1 MHNSKN
7 TLYYLQIL
15 ELNLDSCRAPSID
28 GLTEEYS
35 ELESLSLINV
45 GLTTLKGFPSLPK
58 LQKVIYMYEIKEPFF
73 LISKLI
79 LKGYV
84 SISTQ
89 FISHNDF
96 EKN

>member
-58 LQKVIYMYEIKEPFF
+58 LQKVIYMYEIKEPF
-73 LISKLI
+73 LIPNIIKRICINFHTIYLA
-79 LKGYV
+79 
-84 SISTQ
+84 Q
-89 FISHNDF
+89 
-96 EKN
+96 

>member
-15 ELNLDSCRAPSID
+15 ELNLDSCRAPSVD

-58 LQKVIYMYEIKEPFF
+58 LQKVI
-73 LISKLI
+73 
-79 LKGYV
+79 
-84 SISTQ
+84 
-89 FISHNDF
+89 
-96 EKN
+96 